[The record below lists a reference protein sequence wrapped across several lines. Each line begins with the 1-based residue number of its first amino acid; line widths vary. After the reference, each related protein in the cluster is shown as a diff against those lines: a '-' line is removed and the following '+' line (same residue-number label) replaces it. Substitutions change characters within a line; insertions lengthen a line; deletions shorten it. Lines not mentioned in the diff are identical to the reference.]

1 MAKISITIIGMGRI
15 GASMGLA
22 LKRYNQKPNAQHQF
36 DITAVDDRASVLKE
50 AESLGAFDKSVR
62 NIYDAARDRDIV
74 VFALRYAE
82 VRRTYQVIADGLRP
96 GVVILDTSPLKLPS
110 LKWAQEYL
118 PKEAHLVGITPIVN
132 PQYLFGEPDDTLH
145 AHADYFDKGTMLLMP
160 SATCI
165 REAVELANDFSVL
178 LGASAH
184 FMDAGEHD
192 GLVAATEGLPA
203 LLGVVAFNT
212 LAHNPGWGDIQRLIN
227 PDFGR
232 LTHHLFDTHP
242 DDLRDTWLNNRAS
255 LVNYVDAMIESL
267 EAFRQVIAAN
277 DRDSVEA
284 ALAEAADGYSAWI
297 NRRHNNKWDDEQGVN
312 TPSTG
317 EMLMSGLMGG
327 FLSKRLRGG
336 QKDEE

>member
-15 GASMGLA
+15 GASIGLA
-22 LKRYNQKPNAQHQF
+22 LKRYNQRPNAQHQF
-36 DITAVDDRASVLKE
+36 EITAVEDRAAVLKE
-50 AESLGAFDKSVR
+50 AESLGAFDKSMR
-62 NIYDAARDRDIV
+62 NVYDATRDRDIIV
-74 VFALRYAE
+74 LAVPYAE
-82 VRRTYQVIADGLRP
+82 VRRTYQLIGEGLRP

-110 LKWAQEYL
+110 LKWAKEYL
-118 PKEAHLVGITPIVN
+118 PKVAHLVGITPVVN

-178 LGASAH
+178 LGTTTH
-184 FMDAGEHD
+184 FMDAAEHD
-192 GLVAATEGLPA
+192 GLVAATEGLPSV
-203 LLGVVAFNT
+203 LGVATFT
-212 LAHNPGWGDIQRLIN
+212 SLSRNPGWGDIQRLIN

-242 DDLRDTWLNNRAS
+242 DDLRDSWLNNRDS
-255 LVNYVDAMIESL
+255 LVNYIDTMIESL
-267 EAFRQVIAAN
+267 ESFRQV
-277 DRDSVEA
+277 EA
-284 ALAEAADGYSAWI
+284 VLAEAADNYSLWI
-297 NRRHNNKWDDEQGVN
+297 NRRHNNKWDEEKSAK

-336 QKDEE
+336 QKDDE